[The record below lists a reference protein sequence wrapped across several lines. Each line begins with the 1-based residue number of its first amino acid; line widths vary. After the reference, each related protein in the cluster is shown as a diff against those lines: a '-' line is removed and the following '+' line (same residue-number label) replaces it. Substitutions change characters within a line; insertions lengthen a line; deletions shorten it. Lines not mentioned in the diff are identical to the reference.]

1 MNTKSIMI
9 QSMSDVITN
18 SSTEVFMVYDS
29 SAFDNIKKLVNAIL
43 ELGGATERFDDLF
56 EIKATVSSYFV
67 EEYPEY
73 ESLSEEEI
81 LAKATEIDEDKYDG
95 YPFVNGYEVTA
106 KTPKGEE
113 LARLLSDM
121 DNIFETYARY
131 C

>member
-43 ELGGATERFDDLF
+43 ELGGAIERFDDLF